1 MSIKRIGRKKKEKIT
16 AAIQASLSGAAGV
29 AAVTAD
35 GYQPKAEDFVLVPP
49 AETGSVDSEA
59 VGGVR
64 HENLKRFFA
73 RKSAVAGVII
83 LGFLI
88 LMSIIGPHIS
98 GHSYDEQDLTRADM
112 APRVPGLASMGI
124 LDGTESVPKID
135 GTISQNKYEENGI
148 TDTYYVFGTDS
159 LGRDMFAR
167 CFMGLRISL
176 IIALL
181 ATAINL
187 IIGMN
192 YGIISGYFGGMTDI
206 FMQRTVDVIGSI
218 PTLVVVTLL
227 MLVLKPGMG
236 SIVLALMLSGWIQ
249 MSLIA
254 RAEVLKVKELEYVQA
269 ARTMGAGHAHI
280 IFRDIVPNIFGKL
293 VTQIMLSIPTA
304 VFLEAFLSFV
314 GLGMPPGD
322 CSLGTLLSD
331 GFQNAFL
338 HPYKL
343 LPAAFIMILLM
354 VGCHLV
360 AEGVKKSTE

>member
-1 MSIKRIGRKKKEKIT
+1 MSKKKKTSSEIAL
-16 AAIQASLSGAAGV
+16 AAAAPG
-29 AAVTAD
+29 
-35 GYQPKAEDFVLVPP
+35 GYVPQDEDFVLAP
-49 AETGSVDSEA
+49 AELTATVQAES
-59 VGGVR
+59 VGGVK
-64 HENLKRFFA
+64 HETLRRFFA
-73 RKSAVAGVII
+73 QKSAVAGVII
-83 LGFLI
+83 LGILI
-88 LMSIIGPHIS
+88 LLSIIGPYIS
-98 GHSYDEQDLTRADM
+98 GHSYDAQDLERANL

-124 LDGTESVPKID
+124 LDGSESMPKTS
-135 GTISQNKYEENGI
+135 GTVRQNLYEEKGI
-148 TDTYYVFGTDS
+148 TDYYLFGTDS

-176 IIALL
+176 VIALL

-236 SIVLALMLSGWIQ
+236 SIIVALMLSGWIQ
-249 MSLIA
+249 MSLIS
-254 RAEVLKVKELEYVQA
+254 RAEVMRVKELEYVQA
-269 ARTMGAGHAHI
+269 ARTMGAGHMHI
-280 IFRDIVPNIFGKL
+280 IFRDIVPNILGKL
-293 VTQIMLSIPTA
+293 VTQIMLSIPAA

-314 GLGMPPGD
+314 GLGMPAGT

-331 GFQNAFL
+331 GFQNALL

-343 LPAAFIMILLM
+343 LPAAVIMILLM

-360 AEGVKKSTE
+360 AEGVKKANE

>member
-1 MSIKRIGRKKKEKIT
+1 MAKTAVVEKSITEYVP
-16 AAIQASLSGAAGV
+16 Q
-29 AAVTAD
+29 
-35 GYQPKAEDFVLVPP
+35 QEDFVLAP
-49 AETGSVDSEA
+49 AEQRSSTAAEA
-59 VGGVR
+59 VGGVK
-64 HENLKRFFA
+64 HETLKRFFA
-73 RKSAVAGVII
+73 QKSAVAGVVI
-83 LGFLI
+83 LGLLI
-88 LMSIIGPHIS
+88 LLAIIGPYLS
-98 GHSYDEQDLTRADM
+98 GHAYDAQDLSRANM

-124 LDGTESVPKID
+124 LDGSENMAKTTGSEKI
-135 GTISQNKYEENGI
+135 NKYEDLGI
-148 TDTYYVFGTDS
+148 TDTYYLFGTDT
-159 LGRDMFAR
+159 LGRDMFSR

-181 ATAINL
+181 ATVINL

-206 FMQRTVDVIGSI
+206 IMQRVIDVIGSI

-227 MLVLKPGMG
+227 MLVLEPGMG
-236 SIVLALMLSGWIQ
+236 SIILALMLSGWIS

-269 ARTMGAGHAHI
+269 ARTMGAGHGHI
-280 IFRDIVPNIFGKL
+280 IFREIVPNILGKL
-293 VTQIMLSIPTA
+293 VTQIMLSIPAA

-314 GLGMPPGD
+314 GLGMPAGT

-331 GFQNAFL
+331 GFQNALL

-343 LPAAFIMILLM
+343 LPAAIIMILLM

-360 AEGVKKSTE
+360 AEGLKKATE

>member
-1 MSIKRIGRKKKEKIT
+1 MEENSKVLEQYTPRK
-16 AAIQASLSGAAGV
+16 
-29 AAVTAD
+29 
-35 GYQPKAEDFVLVPP
+35 EDFVLAP
-49 AETGSVDSEA
+49 AELKSTVRAEA
-59 VGGVR
+59 VGGVK
-64 HENLKRFFA
+64 HETLKRFFA
-73 RKSAVAGVII
+73 QKSAVVGLVI
-83 LGFLI
+83 LALLI
-88 LMSIIGPHIS
+88 LLSIVGPYIS
-98 GHSYDEQDLTRADM
+98 GHAYDAQDLDRANM
-112 APRVPGLASMGI
+112 APRVPGLASLGI
-124 LDGTESVPKID
+124 LDGSENVPKTS
-135 GTISQNKYEENGI
+135 GTVKENKYEELGI
-148 TDTYYVFGTDS
+148 TDTYYLFGTDS

-167 CFMGLRISL
+167 CFMGLRVSL

-236 SIVLALMLSGWIQ
+236 SIIVALMLTGWIQ

-254 RAEVLKVKELEYVQA
+254 RAEVMRVKELEYVQA
-269 ARTMGAGHAHI
+269 ARTMGAGHMHI
-280 IFRDIVPNIFGKL
+280 IFKDIVPNILGKL
-293 VTQIMLSIPTA
+293 VTQIMLSVPAA

-314 GLGMPPGD
+314 GLGMPAGT
-322 CSLGTLLSD
+322 CSLGTLLTD
-331 GFQNAFL
+331 GFQNALL

-343 LPAAFIMILLM
+343 LPAAIIMILLM

-360 AEGVKKSTE
+360 AEGVKKANE

>member
-1 MSIKRIGRKKKEKIT
+1 MAETKAKAEY
-16 AAIQASLSGAAGV
+16 V
-29 AAVTAD
+29 P
-35 GYQPKAEDFVLVPP
+35 QPEDFVLAP
-49 AETGSVDSEA
+49 AEMKSSSAAEA
-59 VGGVR
+59 VGGVK
-64 HENLKRFFA
+64 HETLKRFFA
-73 RKSAVAGVII
+73 QKSAVAGVVI
-83 LGFLI
+83 LGILI
-88 LMSIIGPHIS
+88 LLAIIGPYIS
-98 GHSYDEQDLTRADM
+98 GHSYDAQDLSRANM

-124 LDGTESVPKID
+124 LDGSENVPKTG
-135 GTISQNKYEENGI
+135 GTVKENKYEDLGL
-148 TDTYYVFGTDS
+148 TDTYYLFGTDS

-176 IIALL
+176 VIALI

-206 FMQRTVDVIGSI
+206 LMQRTIDVIGSI

-227 MLVLKPGMG
+227 MLVLEPGMG
-236 SIVLALMLSGWIQ
+236 SIIIALMLSGWIQ
-249 MSLIA
+249 MSLIS

-269 ARTMGAGHAHI
+269 ARTMGAGHFHI
-280 IFRDIVPNIFGKL
+280 IFREIVPNIVGKL
-293 VTQIMLSIPTA
+293 ATQIMLSIPAA

-314 GLGMPPGD
+314 GIGMPAGT

-331 GFQNAFL
+331 GFQNALL

-343 LPAAFIMILLM
+343 LPAAIIMILLM

-360 AEGVKKSTE
+360 AEGVKKATE